1 MLCYWLEGGK
11 QSFTCVF
18 TSARYNES
26 YHKEEYPSIY
36 RMTSL
41 YPHSFFPEVF
51 QNRILLTT
59 LAVWVLAQTTK
70 VVLGVVKEKRFNF
83 RWFIGTGGMPSS
95 HAAGASALA
104 TSVGL
109 EYGFNSPLF
118 AVAAVFALVTMFD
131 AQGVRRATGFQ
142 ATILNKMM
150 DDIYWKGQIEEQRL
164 KELVGHTPIE
174 VLAGFIFGTVCAMIL
189 Y

>member
-1 MLCYWLEGGK
+1 MLG
-11 QSFTCVF
+11 
-18 TSARYNES
+18 
-26 YHKEEYPSIY
+26 P
-36 RMTSL
+36 

-51 QNRILLTT
+51 QNRIFLITLT
-59 LAVWVLAQTTK
+59 VWFLAQSLK
-70 VVLGVVKEKRFNF
+70 VIIGVITEKRFNF

-95 HAAGASALA
+95 HTAGSSALA

-109 EYGFNSPLF
+109 AYGFNSPLF
-118 AVAAVFALVTMFD
+118 AVAAAFAMVTMFD
-131 AQGVRRATGFQ
+131 AQGVRRATGYQ

-164 KELVGHTPIE
+164 KELVGHTPVE
-174 VLAGFIFGTVCAMIL
+174 VLVGFVFGVICAIIL

>member
-1 MLCYWLEGGK
+1 M
-11 QSFTCVF
+11 F
-18 TSARYNES
+18 
-26 YHKEEYPSIY
+26 
-36 RMTSL
+36 
-41 YPHSFFPEVF
+41 PHSFFPEIF
-51 QNRILLTT
+51 QNRIFLITM
-59 LAVWVLAQTTK
+59 AVWILAQMIK
-70 VVLGVVKEKRFNF
+70 VILGVIKEKRFNF

-118 AVAAVFALVTMFD
+118 AVAAAFAMVTMFD
-131 AQGVRRATGFQ
+131 AQGVRRATGYQ

-164 KELVGHTPIE
+164 KELVGHTPVQ
-174 VLAGFIFGTVCAMIL
+174 VLAGFAFGVICAMVL
-189 Y
+189 YSL

>member
-1 MLCYWLEGGK
+1 MVHIGFG
-11 QSFTCVF
+11 
-18 TSARYNES
+18 
-26 YHKEEYPSIY
+26 P
-36 RMTSL
+36 
-41 YPHSFFPEVF
+41 YPHSFFPEIF
-51 QNRILLTT
+51 QNRIFLIT
-59 LAVWVLAQTTK
+59 LAVWFLAQSIK
-70 VVLGVVKEKRFNF
+70 VVLGVFKERKFNF

-118 AVAAVFALVTMFD
+118 AVAAVFAMVTMFD
-131 AQGVRRATGFQ
+131 AQGVRRATGYQ

-174 VLAGFIFGTVCAMIL
+174 VLAGFIFGVLCAMVL

>member
-1 MLCYWLEGGK
+1 
-11 QSFTCVF
+11 
-18 TSARYNES
+18 
-26 YHKEEYPSIY
+26 
-36 RMTSL
+36 
-41 YPHSFFPEVF
+41 
-51 QNRILLTT
+51 
-59 LAVWVLAQTTK
+59 LAVWFQAQLIK
-70 VVLGVVKEKRFNF
+70 VILGVFKEKRFNF

-118 AVAAVFALVTMFD
+118 AVSAAFAMVTMFD
-131 AQGVRRATGFQ
+131 AQGVRRATGYQ

-150 DDIYWKGQIEEQRL
+150 DDIYWKGQIEEQKL

-174 VLAGFIFGTVCAMIL
+174 VLAGLIFGVTCAMVL